1 VPCGKQGFEGAARTL
16 RPTGGVGIIQK
27 GSASGWVV
35 IDMAKSVLFRI
46 HRRRKNCPPL
56 ARSRLLQI
64 FPGGCS
70 LTLRVLNIHR
80 AKPALRRLVG
90 GTLNGAGGK
99 ACKTI
104 FSTTATFV
112 KPCFALSQSSLS
124 ASFKSSKKVRW
135 RG

>member
-1 VPCGKQGFEGAARTL
+1 MAK
-16 RPTGGVGIIQK
+16 
-27 GSASGWVV
+27 WVA
-35 IDMAKSVLFRI
+35 IDMAKWVAIDMAESVVFRI
-46 HRRRKNCPPL
+46 HRRKRIVHPSPP
-56 ARSRLLQI
+56 RLLQN
-64 FPGGCS
+64 FSGGCS
-70 LTLRVLNIHR
+70 LPLRVLNIHR

-124 ASFKSSKKVRW
+124 ASLK
-135 RG
+135 